1 MKKLAI
7 LGAALSISCLS
18 VDAAEL
24 TSAVGATSQ
33 GGGTARLAL
42 GFDWEKSWFQTS
54 IGKVTGYWD
63 LGYTYW
69 QAGDQAGGRH
79 SVSFA
84 PVFVY
89 EFGEGN
95 IKPFIEAGIGAS
107 IFSGTNAGDQNFGS
121 AFNFE
126 DRIGAGL
133 KIGNTQK
140 IGIRAIHYSNASIK
154 QPNDGIESYSLFYS
168 HSL

>member
-79 SVSFA
+79 SVLIS
-84 PVFVY
+84 
-89 EFGEGN
+89 GRS
-95 IKPFIEAGIGAS
+95 S
-107 IFSGTNAGDQNFGS
+107 ILTLKVGTP
-121 AFNFE
+121 
-126 DRIGAGL
+126 
-133 KIGNTQK
+133 
-140 IGIRAIHYSNASIK
+140 NASVGTVMFLACK
-154 QPNDGIESYSLFYS
+154 QHFA
-168 HSL
+168 